1 MKNLKGMLAIV
12 SILTLMISC
21 GGDEPIES
29 NNDLTGEWTA
39 IAFSADISSQIGSG
53 ATTTATRTIVV
64 GSNFDYDLV
73 FGGSDWS
80 TSGSYD
86 TELSAEATGINIPA
100 TNTSVTGVEGS
111 GTYTTED
118 DIITIQGSMFEY
130 DMSRMGM
137 TSINN
142 DAQTISYSIN
152 SDGELTFS
160 QDETTVTSMNGI
172 SFTTSMKSNS
182 VWVRK

>member
-1 MKNLKGMLAIV
+1 MKNFKGILAIFSMV
-12 SILTLMISC
+12 IMMVSC
-21 GGDEPIES
+21 GEDEPTKA

-39 IAFSADISSQIGSG
+39 VSFSADISSEVGSG
-53 ATTTATRTIVV
+53 TNMTETRTSVV

-73 FGGSDWS
+73 LQETNWT

-86 TELSAEATGINIPA
+86 TEISSQSTGVNIPA
-100 TNTSVTGVEGS
+100 SNASVTGVQGS

-130 DMSRMGM
+130 DMSNMGM

-142 DAQTISYSIN
+142 EDQSATYSIN
-152 SDGELTFS
+152 SDGELIFS
-160 QDETTVTSMNGI
+160 QDESTTTSMNGI
-172 SFTTSMKSNS
+172 SITTTMKSNS